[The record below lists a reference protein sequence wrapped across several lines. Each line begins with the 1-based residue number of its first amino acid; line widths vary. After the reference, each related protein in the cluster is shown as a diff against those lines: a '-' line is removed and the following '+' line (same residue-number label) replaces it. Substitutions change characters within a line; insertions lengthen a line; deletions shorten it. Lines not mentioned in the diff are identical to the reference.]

1 MNAFVSLCDADEA
14 CGSKA
19 AVLGE
24 LSRAGF
30 AVPDGF
36 VLPIDPGDGWERELP
51 DVLDALGGSSFAVR
65 SSGMAEDGRESSF
78 AGQFHTRLEVEYAE
92 VEAEVRRTRGAVA
105 KSHIY
110 ASAVG
115 KPVPRHVAVI
125 VQRMLSPSA
134 AGVTF
139 TVDPVTGRRDLIVEA
154 VRGFGDRLV
163 SGDAHAERWR
173 FRPEEEPRRQTEY
186 SVLDPAQAAEI
197 GRTAI
202 SVEEHV
208 GGPQDVEWAI
218 AGDRVW
224 LLQARPVTAPVTIE
238 YSPAAPKPNVM
249 TPTAGTASGT
259 PSSPGTARGRLRII
273 SGFDDFSRFE
283 AGDVLVCEATSPAW
297 APLLARASAIIT
309 TRGGVLSHAAII
321 AREFRIPAI
330 TDMASAMCLPDDALV
345 VVDGTTG
352 TITLKESQ

>member
-1 MNAFVSLCDADEA
+1 MNAFVPIRDAHSA
-14 CGSKA
+14 CGAKA
-19 AVLGE
+19 AMLGE
-24 LSRAGF
+24 LLRAGF

-36 VLPIDPGDGWERELP
+36 VLPIDPGDGWEHELP

-65 SSGMAEDGRESSF
+65 SSGIAEDGPESSF
-78 AGQFHTRLEVEYAE
+78 AGQFHTRLEVESTA
-92 VEAEVRRTRGAVA
+92 VETEVRRTRGAVEKA
-105 KSHIY
+105 RTY

-115 KPVPRHVAVI
+115 KPTPGQVAVI

-154 VRGFGDRLV
+154 VHGLGDRLV

-173 FRPEEEPRRQTEY
+173 IRPDEEPRCQTEY
-186 SVLDPAQAAEI
+186 SVLDAAQVAEI
-197 GRTAI
+197 GRIAL
-202 SVEEHV
+202 SVAEHL

-218 AGDRVW
+218 AGDEVW
-224 LLQARPVTAPVTIE
+224 LLQARPITAAVNSEHSPV
-238 YSPAAPKPNVM
+238 APRPRAT
-249 TPTAGTASGT
+249 TPMPGTTSGT

-273 SGFDDFSRFE
+273 SGFDDFSRLE
-283 AGDVLVCEATSPAW
+283 AGDVLVCKATSPAW
-297 APLLARASAIIT
+297 TPLLARASAVIT

-330 TDMASAMCLPDDALV
+330 TDVSSAMSLADGELV
-345 VVDGTTG
+345 AVDGTTG
-352 TITLKESQ
+352 TITTETR